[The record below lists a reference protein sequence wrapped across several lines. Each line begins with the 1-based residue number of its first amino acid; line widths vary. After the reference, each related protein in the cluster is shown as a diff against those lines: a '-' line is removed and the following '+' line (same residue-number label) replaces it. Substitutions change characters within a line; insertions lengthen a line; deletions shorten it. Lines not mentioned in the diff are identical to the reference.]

1 MKWNSLH
8 EKSDWLF
15 RQVLNKAKQSSHEDS
30 RLEDIA
36 RKFSDDRYLRRKIEA
51 QEGFDYLK
59 AYHKNITPTKVMP
72 KYTYLRIAVAIL
84 ILIGSGTFLFMRQEH
99 KRHEHYKEIYLSD
112 IHPGK
117 QQALLIT
124 HNGQKIE
131 LNRTTRQTIEQNGTK
146 LQIDTTG
153 LQYEPTD
160 LVPTGTIRNTLIVPR
175 GGEFTL
181 TLSDG
186 TKVWVNSDS
195 QLTYPVNFTDSTRE
209 VTISGEAYF
218 SVNHSD
224 VPFIVKTDR
233 GDITVLGTEFN
244 VNNYPGSRET
254 ITTLVNGKIAYLAP
268 DGEKFVLTPEQQI
281 VIKQDG
287 QKEIKTVDTR
297 YATSWK
303 TGLFLFQEMRLED
316 IMNQLERWY
325 DIHVFYTEE
334 SVKDLHFSGDL
345 SRFKNIGTFIEMF
358 EKSSDVKIE
367 VRGKNIIIGI

>member
-15 RQVLNKAKQSSHEDS
+15 RQVLNKEKQSSHEDS

-51 QEGFDYLK
+51 QEQFDYLK
-59 AYHKNITPTKVMP
+59 AYHKNITPTKITP
-72 KYTYLRIAVAIL
+72 KYTYVRIAVAIL
-84 ILIGSGTFLFMRQEH
+84 ILIGSGTFLFMRQGH

-124 HNGQKIE
+124 HNGQKIK
-131 LNRTTRQTIEQNGTK
+131 LNRTTHQTIEQNGTK

-153 LQYEPTD
+153 LQYEPTN
-160 LVPTGTIRNTLIVPR
+160 LVPTGTIHNTLIVPR

-186 TKVWVNSDS
+186 TRVWLNSDS

-218 SVNHSD
+218 SVNHSTT
-224 VPFIVKTDR
+224 PFIVKTDR

-244 VNNYPGSRET
+244 VNNYPGNRET
-254 ITTLVNGKIAYLAP
+254 ITTLVNGKIAYLTP
-268 DGEKFVLTPEQQI
+268 DGEKFILTPKQQI

-303 TGLFLFQEMRLED
+303 TGMFLFQEMRLED

-334 SVKDLHFSGDL
+334 RVKDLHFSGDL

-367 VRGKNIIIGI
+367 VRGKNIIVGI